1 MRKQRTKTR
10 TLILQISPRMASLR
24 QGDVLVSSFLPSAGG
39 QGSEQRLFNSQAE
52 GQGPLKQAIIY
63 DYNNK
68 SNGKQVK
75 ETVSTWSQNQ
85 LLPAP
90 TALSLNWKGP
100 SPSFKGFEIRPL
112 RILFLLMDS

>member
-1 MRKQRTKTR
+1 M
-10 TLILQISPRMASLR
+10 
-24 QGDVLVSSFLPSAGG
+24 LVSSSLPSAGG

-75 ETVSTWSQNQ
+75 ETVSTGSQNQ

-90 TALSLNWKGP
+90 IGLSQLERAQF
-100 SPSFKGFEIRPL
+100 SFKGFEIRPL
-112 RILFLLMDS
+112 RILFLLMDSK

>member
-1 MRKQRTKTR
+1 MKKR

-24 QGDVLVSSFLPSAGG
+24 HGDVLVSSFLPSAGG
-39 QGSEQRLFNSQAE
+39 QGSEQRHFNSQAE
-52 GQGPLKQAIIY
+52 GQGPLKQAIMY

-75 ETVSTWSQNQ
+75 EAVSTWSQNQ

-112 RILFLLMDS
+112 RILSLLMDS